1 MKRLDHLKF
10 NVKVQVI
17 YYQTQSDDLGIEFA
31 QSPKRITLNEA
42 KDILDSRGLLYDE
55 VLRVK
60 YENHDIK
67 LTSEEFEKLLTI

>member
-1 MKRLDHLKF
+1 MSYLHKK
-10 NVKVQVI
+10 NWPSK
-17 YYQTQSDDLGIEFA
+17 
-31 QSPKRITLNEA
+31 LNDA
-42 KDILDSRGLLYDE
+42 KDIVDSRGLLYDE